1 MSFEVLVLNNIEIL
15 GYNHQNNFFGEKSFH
30 YSTTK
35 TLSIRGYVL
44 DLTNTVGVKDILTD
58 TGQIKNIA
66 QNFQNVII
74 NGVNFGIGKFTS
86 VSFDAGNW
94 VRSTQFN
101 ADIEIY
107 EMANLQN
114 LVSKEFQALNY
125 IISNTSSTN
134 SSLLGEKFYKT
145 DRFSFPSTPVF
156 FSKSG
161 SYVLYF
167 SISAWIVVT
176 KNDYDAF
183 VGPGSPPDRFSIS
196 SASLTPPIGT
206 YNGQGSFVGSI
217 TLSYDSLNPT
227 DLNLSN
233 KRFDLIKSFS
243 ETFNLDFDNNTK
255 ILGGTH
261 SVEIEYSADNKDLS
275 VIALAQSLATE
286 LLNKSIPTNLS
297 EYNYATRQEGTYK
310 VLVNE
315 SYDVINGKCGFT
327 KTFSYGTNNNFRP
340 YSINRNL
347 NIDLGTDGVV
357 TVNESCGIQ
366 AENDVPSLYDNTII
380 GLNEQITGAYL
391 RCSGLFSDYKNK
403 LNISGDLNTLPL
415 QRSVRINKLD
425 GTIDYEINFNNDR
438 KIFSG
443 SVFEYTSTVDRNENY
458 IYTISEDGSIAGIGS
473 KNIISG
479 MTSQYIAAQ
488 NNWNSIKNNISGRSY
503 NLWLN
508 QQDKV
513 SNNFNLI
520 SENVSRSP
528 YDGRIT
534 YGYKYSDDPSVRN
547 DLGNIKKLEFEI
559 SDDGSAGTQLLP
571 IYKEFIIP
579 NQNYAIVQNRGLTRQ
594 GTFSISAKADIVLPG
609 QYDVFN
615 GFSYFNTLKTQVQN
629 LYSGGNQDKYLESA
643 SFTSDEIEQ
652 NVSYSEVY
660 KYS

>member
-1 MSFEVLVLNNIEIL
+1 MSFETLVLNNIEIL

-58 TGQIKNIA
+58 AGQIKNIA
-66 QNFQNVII
+66 QNFQKVII

-86 VSFDAGNW
+86 ISFDAGNW

-107 EMANLQN
+107 ETANLQS
-114 LVSKEFQALNY
+114 LVSKEF
-125 IISNTSSTN
+125 IPSNFEVTSG
-134 SSLLGEKFYKT
+134 SSASPNLVGYKFYKT
-145 DRFSFPSTPVF
+145 GLITNSRPIYYDTTNTYALWSAGATWRVTLISNVGSAFAPRFSFTSTSSTAPV
-156 FSKSG
+156 
-161 SYVLYF
+161 
-167 SISAWIVVT
+167 A
-176 KNDYDAF
+176 
-183 VGPGSPPDRFSIS
+183 
-196 SASLTPPIGT
+196 T
-206 YNGQGSFVGSI
+206 YGGLGGFTGSI
-217 TLSYDSLNPT
+217 TLSIDNNYV
-227 DLNLSN
+227 LNLTTD
-233 KRFDLIKSFS
+233 RFDLIKSFS

-261 SVEIEYSADNKDLS
+261 SVEIEYNADNKDLS
-275 VIALAQSLATE
+275 VITLAQSLATE

-310 VLVNE
+310 VLIDE

-327 KTFSYGTNNNFRP
+327 KTFSYGTNNNLKP

-425 GTIDYEINFNNDR
+425 GTINYDINFNNDR

-443 SVFEYTSTVDRNENY
+443 SIFEYTSTLDRNENY

-488 NNWNSIKNNISGRSY
+488 NNWNSIKNSISGRSY

-528 YDGRIT
+528 YDGKIT
-534 YGYKYSDDPSVRN
+534 YGYKYSDDPSLRN
-547 DLGNIKKLEFEI
+547 DLNDIKKLEIEF
-559 SDDGSAGTQLLP
+559 SDDGASGRNLSP

-594 GTFSISAKADIVLPG
+594 GTFSISAKADIVLTG
-609 QYDVFN
+609 QYDIFN
-615 GFSYFNTLKTQVQN
+615 GFSYFDTLTGLVRN

>member
-1 MSFEVLVLNNIEIL
+1 MSFQNLILNNIEIL

-44 DLTNTVGVKDILTD
+44 DLANTVGVKDILSD

-74 NGVNFGIGKFTS
+74 NGVNFGIGKFIS

-107 EMANLQN
+107 GTANLQS
-114 LVSKEFQALNY
+114 LVSKEFTASNY
-125 IISNTSSTN
+125 IVTSA
-134 SSLLGEKFYKT
+134 SSASPNILGFKFYKT
-145 DRFSFPSTPVF
+145 NLISNSRPVYYDSTNTYALWSYSFSWRITTISDLEGGVVSRFQGTST
-156 FSKSG
+156 
-161 SYVLYF
+161 
-167 SISAWIVVT
+167 
-176 KNDYDAF
+176 
-183 VGPGSPPDRFSIS
+183 S
-196 SASLTPPIGT
+196 SVAPIGVSFF
-206 YNGQGSFVGSI
+206 GSAGWTGEI
-217 TLSYDSLNPT
+217 ILSYDSLDPT
-227 DLNLSN
+227 DINLSN
-233 KRFDLIKSFS
+233 ERLDLIKSFS

-261 SVEIEYSADNKDLS
+261 SVEIEYNADNKDIN

-286 LLNKSIPTNLS
+286 LLNKAIPTNLS
-297 EYNYATRQEGTYK
+297 EYNYATRKEGTYK
-310 VLVNE
+310 VLRSE

-340 YSINRNL
+340 YSLNRNL
-347 NIDLGTDGVV
+347 NIDLGADGVV
-357 TVNESCGIQ
+357 TVNESCGIK

-443 SVFEYTSTVDRNENY
+443 SIFEYTSTVDRNENY
-458 IYTISEDGSIAGIGS
+458 IYTISEDGSIVGIGS

-479 MTSQYIAAQ
+479 ITSQYIAAQ

-528 YDGRIT
+528 YEGRIT

-547 DLGNIKKLEFEI
+547 DLGNIKKLEIEF
-559 SDDGSAGTQLLP
+559 SDDGASGLNLLP
-571 IYKEFIIP
+571 IYKEFIVP

-594 GTFSISAKADIVLPG
+594 GTFSISAKADIVLTG
-609 QYDVFN
+609 QYDIFN
-615 GFSYFNTLKTQVQN
+615 GFSYFNTLTGLIKN

-643 SFTSDEIEQ
+643 SFTSDEVEQ

>member
-1 MSFEVLVLNNIEIL
+1 MSFQNLVLNNIEIL

-44 DLTNTVGVKDILTD
+44 DLTNTVGVKDILSD

-74 NGVNFGIGKFTS
+74 NGVNFGIGKFIS

-107 EMANLQN
+107 EMTNLQS
-114 LVSKEFQALNY
+114 LVSKEFIPSNFEVTNNTSTTGPNLLGYKFYRTDLINNNRSIY
-125 IISNTSSTN
+125 YDTTNTYGIWSVGNTWRISEIPNIGNTSAPRFQITNTSSM
-134 SSLLGEKFYKT
+134 
-145 DRFSFPSTPVF
+145 
-156 FSKSG
+156 
-161 SYVLYF
+161 
-167 SISAWIVVT
+167 
-176 KNDYDAF
+176 
-183 VGPGSPPDRFSIS
+183 
-196 SASLTPPIGT
+196 PPIGT
-206 YNGQGSFVGSI
+206 YVGTPLATWNGNI
-217 TLSYDSLNPT
+217 TLSYATIGGGQPILANE
-227 DLNLSN
+227 
-233 KRFDLIKSFS
+233 RFDLIKSFS

-261 SVEIEYSADNKDLS
+261 SVEIEYNADNKDLS
-275 VIALAQSLATE
+275 VIALAQGLATE
-286 LLNKSIPTNLS
+286 LLNKSIPTSLS
-297 EYNYATRQEGTYK
+297 EYNYTIRQEGTYK

-315 SYDVINGKCGFT
+315 SYDIINGKCGFT

-340 YSINRNL
+340 YSLNRNL
-347 NIDLGTDGVV
+347 NIDLSADGVV
-357 TVNESCGIQ
+357 TVNESCGIK

-415 QRSVRINKLD
+415 QRSVRVNKLD

-443 SVFEYTSTVDRNENY
+443 SIFEYTSTVDRNENY
-458 IYTISEDGSIAGIGS
+458 IYTISEDGSIVGIGS

-479 MTSQYIAAQ
+479 ITSQYIAAQ

-528 YDGRIT
+528 YEGRIT
-534 YGYKYSDDPSVRN
+534 YSYKYSDDPSVRN
-547 DLGNIKKLEFEI
+547 DLGNIKKLEIEF
-559 SDDGSAGTQLLP
+559 SDDGASGLNLLP
-571 IYKEFIIP
+571 IYKEFIVP

-594 GTFSISAKADIVLPG
+594 GTFSISAKADIVLTG
-609 QYDVFN
+609 QYDIFN
-615 GFSYFNTLKTQVQN
+615 GFSYFNTLTGLIKN

-643 SFTSDEIEQ
+643 SFTSDEVEQ

>member
-1 MSFEVLVLNNIEIL
+1 MSFETLVLNNIEIL

-107 EMANLQN
+107 ETANLQS
-114 LVSKEFQALNY
+114 LVSKEFIPSNFEVTN
-125 IISNTSSTN
+125 NTSTTGPN
-134 SSLLGEKFYKT
+134 LLGYKFYKT
-145 DRFSFPSTPVF
+145 NLIINNRPVYYETTNN
-156 FSKSG
+156 
-161 SYVLYF
+161 YVLF
-167 SISAWIVVT
+167 HVNLTGWRITEISNIGNTGLV
-176 KNDYDAF
+176 
-183 VGPGSPPDRFSIS
+183 PRFFINS
-196 SASLTPPIGT
+196 SSFTAPASVYAGASGW
-206 YNGQGSFVGSI
+206 NNNI
-217 TLSYDSLNPT
+217 TLSIDNNYV
-227 DLNLSN
+227 LNLSTD
-233 KRFDLIKSFS
+233 RFDLIKSFS

-261 SVEIEYSADNKDLS
+261 SVEIEYNADNKDLS

-340 YSINRNL
+340 YSLNRNL
-347 NIDLGTDGVV
+347 NIDLGADGVV
-357 TVNESCGIQ
+357 TVNESCGIK

-458 IYTISEDGSIAGIGS
+458 IYTISEDGSIAGVGS

-534 YGYKYSDDPSVRN
+534 YGYKYSDDPSIRN

-559 SDDGSAGTQLLP
+559 SDDGSAGTKLLP

-579 NQNYAIVQNRGLTRQ
+579 NQTYAIVQNRGLTRQ
-594 GTFSISAKADIVLPG
+594 GTFSISAKADIVLTG

-615 GFSYFNTLKTQVQN
+615 GFSYFNTLKTQVQS
-629 LYSGGNQDKYLESA
+629 LYDGGNQDKYLESA

>member
-1 MSFEVLVLNNIEIL
+1 MNFQTLVLNNIEVL

-58 TGQIKNIA
+58 AGQIKNIA
-66 QNFQNVII
+66 QNFQKVII

-107 EMANLQN
+107 ETANLQS
-114 LVSKEFQALNY
+114 LVSKEF
-125 IISNTSSTN
+125 IPSNFAVTSELLASPN
-134 SSLLGEKFYKT
+134 LLGFKFYKT
-145 DRFSFPSTPVF
+145 NLTFNNRPVYYDTTNTYALWAGTFPWRIT
-156 FSKSG
+156 
-161 SYVLYF
+161 
-167 SISAWIVVT
+167 SISNIGMFTFAP
-176 KNDYDAF
+176 AF
-183 VGPGSPPDRFSIS
+183 EAFNTPNP
-196 SASLTPPIGT
+196 LTPPINQVFNGT
-206 YNGQGSFVGSI
+206 LAFGGSI
-217 TLSYDSLNPT
+217 TLSIDS
-227 DLNLSN
+227 DYVLNLSTN
-233 KRFDLIKSFS
+233 RFDLIKSFS

-261 SVEIEYSADNKDLS
+261 SIEIEYNADNKDLS

-310 VLVNE
+310 VLIDE

-327 KTFSYGTNNNFRP
+327 KTFSYGTNNNLKP

-347 NIDLGTDGVV
+347 NIDLGTDGIV

-380 GLNEQITGAYL
+380 GLKEQITGAYL

-425 GTIDYEINFNNDR
+425 GTINYDINFNNDR

-443 SVFEYTSTVDRNENY
+443 SVFEYTSTLDRNENY

-488 NNWNSIKNNISGRSY
+488 NNWNSIKNSISGRSY
-503 NLWLN
+503 DLWVN

-520 SENVSRSP
+520 SENLSRSP
-528 YDGRIT
+528 YDGKIT
-534 YGYKYSDDPSVRN
+534 YGYKYSDDPSLRN
-547 DLGNIKKLEFEI
+547 DLNDIKKLEIEF
-559 SDDGSAGTQLLP
+559 SDDGASGSNLSP

-594 GTFSISAKADIVLPG
+594 GTFSISAKADIVLTG
-609 QYDVFN
+609 QYDIFN
-615 GFSYFNTLKTQVQN
+615 GFSYFDTLTGLVRNVRN
-629 LYSGGNQDKYLESA
+629 LYSGGNQDPYLESA

-652 NVSYSEVY
+652 NVSYSDVY

>member
-1 MSFEVLVLNNIEIL
+1 MSFQTLVLNNIEIL

-86 VSFDAGNW
+86 LSFDAGNW

-107 EMANLQN
+107 KTANLQS
-114 LVSKEFQALNY
+114 LVSKEFAP
-125 IISNTSSTN
+125 SNFEILTGSSPVPN
-134 SSLLGEKFYKT
+134 LVGFKFYKT
-145 DRFSFPSTPVF
+145 NLTRNSRPVYFDTSNTYALWST
-156 FSKSG
+156 STAWRIT
-161 SYVLYF
+161 
-167 SISAWIVVT
+167 SIS
-176 KNDYDAF
+176 NL
-183 VGPGSPPDRFSIS
+183 GNPGLVPRFQIS
-196 SASLTPPIGT
+196 STSFTAQLGT
-206 YNGQGSFVGSI
+206 YTGLTGWSGTI
-217 TLSYDSLNPT
+217 TLSIDNNYT
-227 DLNLSN
+227 LNLSTD
-233 KRFDLIKSFS
+233 RFDLIKSFS
-243 ETFNLDFDNNTK
+243 ETFDLDFDQNNK

-310 VLVNE
+310 VLINE
-315 SYDVINGKCGFT
+315 SYDIINGKCGFT
-327 KTFSYGTNNNFRP
+327 KTFSYGTNDNLKP

-347 NIDLGTDGVV
+347 NIDLGTDGLV
-357 TVNESCGIQ
+357 TVNENCGIK
-366 AENDVPSLYDNTII
+366 AENDIPSLYDNTII

-391 RCSGLFSDYKNK
+391 RCSGLFSDYRSK
-403 LNISGDLNTLPL
+403 LNISGNLNTTPL

-443 SVFEYTSTVDRNENY
+443 SVFEFTSTLDRNENY

-503 NLWLN
+503 NLWVN
-508 QQDKV
+508 QQDKI

-528 YDGRIT
+528 YDGKIT

-547 DLGNIKKLEFEI
+547 DLGNIKKLEIEF
-559 SDDGSAGTQLLP
+559 SDDGSSGTNLLP
-571 IYKEFIIP
+571 IYKEFIVP
-579 NQNYAIVQNRGLTRQ
+579 NQNYAIVQNRGLSRQ
-594 GTFSISAKADIVLPG
+594 GTFSISAKADIVLTG
-609 QYDVFN
+609 QYDIFN
-615 GFSYFNTLKTQVQN
+615 GFSYFNTLTGIVRN

>member
-1 MSFEVLVLNNIEIL
+1 MSFETLVLNNIEVL

-86 VSFDAGNW
+86 LSFDGGNW

-107 EMANLQN
+107 ETANLQS
-114 LVSKEFQALNY
+114 LVSKEF
-125 IISNTSSTN
+125 ISSNFDIQTGSSPVPN
-134 SSLLGEKFYKT
+134 LVGFKFYKT
-145 DRFSFPSTPVF
+145 NLIQNNRAVYYDTTNTYALWSYSSVWVITEIANVGNTSGVPRFQRSSSTMIPSTGTYSNV
-156 FSKSG
+156 SSG
-161 SYVLYF
+161 FTGSVVLSVDNNYVL
-167 SISAWIVVT
+167 
-176 KNDYDAF
+176 N
-183 VGPGSPPDRFSIS
+183 
-196 SASLTPPIGT
+196 LT
-206 YNGQGSFVGSI
+206 
-217 TLSYDSLNPT
+217 T
-227 DLNLSN
+227 D
-233 KRFDLIKSFS
+233 RFDLIKSFS

-261 SVEIEYSADNKDLS
+261 SVEIEYNADNKDLS

-310 VLVNE
+310 VLINE
-315 SYDVINGKCGFT
+315 SYDIINGKCGFT

-340 YSINRNL
+340 YSLNRNL
-347 NIDLGTDGVV
+347 NIDLNTDGVV
-357 TVNESCGIQ
+357 TVNESCAIQ

-391 RCSGLFSDYKNK
+391 RCSGLFSDYRNK
-403 LNISGDLNTLPL
+403 LNISGNLNTTPL

-438 KIFSG
+438 KISSG
-443 SVFEYTSTVDRNENY
+443 CVFEYTSTLDRNENY

-503 NLWLN
+503 NLWVN

-528 YDGRIT
+528 YDGKIT

-547 DLGNIKKLEFEI
+547 DLGNIKKLEIEF
-559 SDDGSAGTQLLP
+559 SDDGSSGNKLLP
-571 IYKEFIIP
+571 IYKEFIVP
-579 NQNYAIVQNRGLTRQ
+579 NQRYAIVQNRGLTRQ

-609 QYDVFN
+609 QYDIFN

-629 LYSGGNQDKYLESA
+629 LYSGGNRDKYLESA
-643 SFTSDEIEQ
+643 SFTSDEVEQ

>member
-1 MSFEVLVLNNIEIL
+1 MSFETLVLNNIEVL

-86 VSFDAGNW
+86 LSFDAGNW

-107 EMANLQN
+107 ETTNLQS
-114 LVSKEFQALNY
+114 LVSKEFIPSNFEVTN
-125 IISNTSSTN
+125 NTSISPSPN
-134 SSLLGEKFYKT
+134 LLGYKFYKT
-145 DRFSFPSTPVF
+145 DLIINNRSVYYDTTNN
-156 FSKSG
+156 
-161 SYVLYF
+161 YVLF
-167 SISAWIVVT
+167 HVNLTGWRITEISNIG
-176 KNDYDAF
+176 N
-183 VGPGSPPDRFSIS
+183 PGLIPRFFIS
-196 SASLTPPIGT
+196 SSSLTPPTIS
-206 YNGQGSFVGSI
+206 YNGASGWNGSI
-217 TLSYDSLNPT
+217 TLSFDSNYV
-227 DLNLSN
+227 LNLTTD
-233 KRFDLIKSFS
+233 RFDLIKSFG

-261 SVEIEYSADNKDLS
+261 SVEIEYNADNKDLS

-286 LLNKSIPTNLS
+286 LLNKSIPINLS
-297 EYNYATRQEGTYK
+297 EYNYATREEGTYK
-310 VLVNE
+310 VLLNE
-315 SYDVINGKCGFT
+315 SYDIINGKCGFT

-340 YSINRNL
+340 YSLNRNL

-443 SVFEYTSTVDRNENY
+443 SVFEFTSTLDRNENY

-503 NLWLN
+503 NLWVN

-528 YDGRIT
+528 YDGKIT

-547 DLGNIKKLEFEI
+547 DLGNIKKLEIEF
-559 SDDGSAGTQLLP
+559 SDDGASGRNLLP

-579 NQNYAIVQNRGLTRQ
+579 NQRYAIVQNRGLTRQ
-594 GTFSISAKADIVLPG
+594 GTFSISAKADIVLTG
-609 QYDVFN
+609 QYDIFN
-615 GFSYFNTLKTQVQN
+615 GFSYFNALTGLVKN

-660 KYS
+660 RYS